1 MKTKNLENYLL
12 SGKPITK
19 LEALTKFGVWN
30 TGDVIFKMRR
40 RGIDIETKMIKRG
53 NNTFAQYKLKT

>member
-19 LEALTKFGVWN
+19 LEALQRFGVWN
-30 TGDVIFKMRR
+30 SGDVVFNMRR
-40 RGIDIETKMIKRG
+40 RGIPIETIMVREGK
-53 NNTFAQYKLKT
+53 NSFAIYKLKT